1 MEYLCHKWPRKCS
14 VCPNHNRILSSFM
27 AYHRVY
33 NNSNTTSVTR
43 GAGTAYPSGAPEFIL
58 GFKFRS
64 CCSIFG
70 FLCNVL
76 WIIVLSLCPFSFGH
90 CIVCPLSL
98 MASDYH
104 FGILLKL
111 FFSLCPFFAWSLYC
125 RSFFDLRPL
134 IAAFGMFKHFFAA
147 LSKLTF
153 EKPRLYLL
161 DV

>member
-1 MEYLCHKWPRKCS
+1 MIRQNSTIETYITIGSFPHSWLITGFITIVTRRVLHVEQELLTLPE
-14 VCPNHNRILSSFM
+14 HLSSPSVSSFV
-27 AYHRVY
+27 RV
-33 NNSNTTSVTR
+33 
-43 GAGTAYPSGAPEFIL
+43 A
-58 GFKFRS
+58 RS
-64 CCSIFG
+64 LVFCVMFCG
-70 FLCNVL
+70 
-76 WIIVLSLCPFSFGH
+76 SLFCPFVPFSFGH